1 MTAGECRAYERC
13 NNNSRISSMTKQKTY
28 EGGCLCGNIRFLAM
42 GPALKPHTCSCRICQ
57 RHSGAL
63 TQMWVEFS
71 TEQVRWIGPGGRP
84 NTWRSSDW
92 SSRAFCSVCG
102 STIGAI
108 DDKPTLAIA
117 LGTFDSPNRKELAP
131 LFHSH
136 VSKRPAWW
144 GIRDPRES

>member
-1 MTAGECRAYERC
+1 M
-13 NNNSRISSMTKQKTY
+13 IKPKVY
-28 EGGCLCGNIRFLAM
+28 EGGCLCGNIRFHAT

-63 TQMWVEFS
+63 TQMWVEFDRD
-71 TEQVRWIGPGGRP
+71 QVEWTGPGGG
-84 NTWRSSDW
+84 RSSEW

-117 LGTFDSPNRKELAP
+117 LGIFDAPNRKEFAP
-131 LFHSH
+131 IFHSY
-136 VSKRPAWW
+136 VSKRPKWW
-144 GIRDPRES
+144 GTCDPSQSE